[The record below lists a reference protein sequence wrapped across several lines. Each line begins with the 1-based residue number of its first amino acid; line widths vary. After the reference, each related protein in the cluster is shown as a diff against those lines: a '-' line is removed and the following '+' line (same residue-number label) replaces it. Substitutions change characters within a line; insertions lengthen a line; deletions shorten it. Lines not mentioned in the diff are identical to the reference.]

1 MIHAYDIQ
9 QMKELS
15 VSDGNNQTKI
25 DPINFHDKENGEIM
39 DLLPIEE
46 MQLLASAGRDK
57 KICLWNME
65 TLQPKS
71 PLLGHT

>member
-9 QMKELS
+9 IMKELS
-15 VSDGNNQTKI
+15 VRDGNNQTKI

-65 TLQPKS
+65 TL
-71 PLLGHT
+71 

>member
-1 MIHAYDIQ
+1 
-9 QMKELS
+9 
-15 VSDGNNQTKI
+15 
-25 DPINFHDKENGEIM
+25 M

-57 KICLWNME
+57 KIWLWNLE

-71 PLLGHT
+71 PWLGHT

>member
-1 MIHAYDIQ
+1 VIHAYDIQ

-15 VSDGNNQTKI
+15 VRDGNNQTKI
-25 DPINFHDKENGEIM
+25 DPINFHEKENGEIM

-57 KICLWNME
+57 KI
-65 TLQPKS
+65 
-71 PLLGHT
+71 